1 MPIHKQS
8 QNIWQIV
15 WMLLFGHH
23 GQFHTL
29 GIATY
34 FTITLLILLSPWF
47 GCDFVQGTWWAL
59 QNLMKQA
66 KFVAYEQIVIVYIF
80 LTLKL
85 CFDAMALLAWW
96 SAPEAKLITKFLQK
110 KWTITFCS
118 YATNFACFIKFWSA
132 HHVHKR
138 IWHQFIGERWRFVIN
153 NIFLL

>member
-1 MPIHKQS
+1 MVLL
-8 QNIWQIV
+8 NIYIRHSNLFYRNAIDSPLTAI
-15 WMLLFGHH
+15 WM
-23 GQFHTL
+23 
-29 GIATY
+29 
-34 FTITLLILLSPWF
+34 WF
-47 GCDFVQGTWWAL
+47 CPGNMMSTSEFDETGKVCSIWTNCDC
-59 QNLMKQA
+59 
-66 KFVAYEQIVIVYIF
+66 VYF